1 MSERIGVFCGSSFGK
16 NKKFRE
22 VTRKLGKLIAK
33 ENIELVYGGG
43 NSGLMGEI
51 ANSVLEVGGKVIGVI
66 PESLKDLEMCHTGVS
81 KLIITE
87 TMHQRKEKMYELAD
101 YFIVLPGGI
110 GTIDEF
116 TEVLTLSQ
124 LCVHNKACAV
134 INIDGYFDDFL
145 SFLNKTSEENF
156 FKKEHLDLLI
166 VETSLE
172 KAIQKCRSFVHPN
185 NIGKWV
191 DEIKEKHCAN

>member
-16 NKKFRE
+16 NNNFRE

-156 FKKEHLDLLI
+156 FKKEHLDHDSRNI
-166 VETSLE
+166 SE
-172 KAIQKCRSFVHPN
+172 KAIQNAVLLFIP
-185 NIGKWV
+185 I
-191 DEIKEKHCAN
+191 I